1 MGSQVT
7 TRRAIRKAPP
17 RRPQRRR
24 SGARRPRTSWRT
36 RIILISSAI
45 AAVLGL
51 CAALARAFAPASNT
65 ARSRF
70 DALIVLG
77 SPADAEGN
85 PTPEQLARVTEAV
98 HEYERGVAPRLI
110 VTGGSTNHGL
120 VEAQVMA
127 RTAEALG
134 VPASSI
140 YQEAQA
146 LDTIQNAC
154 YSARIM
160 KAHGWQSAEVISAP
174 SHLPRAGLIFSR
186 TALQWRTRPAPPLE
200 PENSLSR
207 QGAEALEILKT
218 VRYLIYARWADRCE

>member
-1 MGSQVT
+1 MGSQAT
-7 TRRAIRKAPP
+7 TRRAIRKAPA

-24 SGARRPRTSWRT
+24 ARRSRISWRV
-36 RIILISSAI
+36 RSILFSFAIIVVLVLWAI
-45 AAVLGL
+45 
-51 CAALARAFAPASNT
+51 LARAFAPTSNT

-70 DALIVLG
+70 DSLIVLG
-77 SPADAEGN
+77 SPADGEGN

-110 VTGGSTNHGL
+110 VTGGSTNHGF

-134 VPASSI
+134 VPVSSI

-160 KAHGWQSAEVISAP
+160 KAHGWQSAEVISSG

-186 TALQWRTRPAPPLE
+186 TALQWRTHPASPLE

-207 QGAEALEILKT
+207 QGAEAMEILKT